1 MLDSLNK
8 LAELENRITHLEKD
22 NQYDYLVGKE
32 KGGRKPNAQ
41 EEMFK
46 KKRIPV
52 PAQVAMQS
60 TAHIT
65 VYKTPYRCIS

>member
-32 KGGRKPNAQ
+32 TRGKKPNAQ

-52 PAQVAMQS
+52 PAQVTRHPHLHYIIHHS
-60 TAHIT
+60 L
-65 VYKTPYRCIS
+65 